1 MRYAKHEAPIAA
13 AVLPAGGTV
22 TVQVLAQETGTLLP
36 LSSALA
42 TQTPMLLGGGRAV
55 WQWSL
60 ANISV
65 PIDGMLQLVIGFV
78 HSSGDDDV
86 SKLVVR
92 GYVDEVTR
100 TRKLVTTL
108 L

>member
-1 MRYAKHEAPIAA
+1 MRYARHEAPIAA
-13 AVLPAGGTV
+13 AVLPAGGVV
-22 TVQVLAQETGTLLP
+22 TVQVLAQETGTLL
-36 LSSALA
+36 SISNNHA

-60 ANISV
+60 ANIAT
-65 PIDGMLQLVIGFV
+65 PIDGMLQIVVGFV

-92 GYVDEVTR
+92 GYVDDVTK
-100 TRKLVTTL
+100 TRKLVTAL